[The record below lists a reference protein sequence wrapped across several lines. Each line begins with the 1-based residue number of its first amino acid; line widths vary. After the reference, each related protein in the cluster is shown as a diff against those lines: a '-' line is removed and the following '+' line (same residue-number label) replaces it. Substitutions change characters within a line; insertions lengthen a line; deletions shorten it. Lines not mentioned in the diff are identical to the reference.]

1 MMRTQLHCTLGSTC
15 YPKRGKT
22 LDVGIGSASLNLTR
36 HSVFTD
42 QFGDMAN
49 STPPPA
55 AQPNGGGYGKFHI
68 LKSSADSAVK
78 QKPVPCDARA
88 ATRRSEP
95 SA

>member
-1 MMRTQLHCTLGSTC
+1 MAGLLEPITHAPRTTFS
-15 YPKRGKT
+15 
-22 LDVGIGSASLNLTR
+22 ISLNVPRPIVSFWKSTYR
-36 HSVFTD
+36 YSAFTD

-78 QKPVPCDARA
+78 QKPVPCDAHA

>member
-1 MMRTQLHCTLGSTC
+1 MMRTQLPLHF
-15 YPKRGKT
+15 GKHLLSKT
-22 LDVGIGSASLNLTR
+22 GEDPGRWYRLRVTQLTR